1 MGRCQKVPKSIFTS
15 LLKWRPIFDS
25 SPLTQISKFNN
36 FLWVCWVLGKNLSNF
51 VPPVLKLHNPYCHK
65 CRLTWHPIWP
75 PTMRPMSV
83 CDHRLLAHGSI
94 YFRLCVKFT
103 VSNLLWTNLRMFQGK
118 SLCLKINKKRYLVNH
133 YMHTK
138 SNILW
143 MNNIIFCNFLTH

>member
-1 MGRCQKVPKSIFTS
+1 MFSATDSEGRS
-15 LLKWRPIFDS
+15 
-25 SPLTQISKFNN
+25 NN
-36 FLWVCWVLGKNLSNF
+36 SVV
-51 VPPVLKLHNPYCHK
+51 

-138 SNILW
+138 SNILL
-143 MNNIIFCNFLTH
+143 MNNIIFCNFWNILISKKNVVPNLQHSESKNLLRVAKSNQQKL